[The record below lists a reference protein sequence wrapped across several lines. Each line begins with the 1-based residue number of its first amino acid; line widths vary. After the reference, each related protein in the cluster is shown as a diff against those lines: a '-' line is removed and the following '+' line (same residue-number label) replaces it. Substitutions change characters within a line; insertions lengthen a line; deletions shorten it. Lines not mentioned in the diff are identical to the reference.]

1 MDIKHMKTYNGYRS
15 WNAWNV
21 ALWVHDDLDTHELA
35 TLCRRRY
42 KRVSA
47 AAGMMLR
54 ALGPKARTPDGASY
68 NKMNI
73 TIALNELKAED
84 LAIGVNISGIDRVR
98 S

>member
-1 MDIKHMKTYNGYRS
+1 
-15 WNAWNV
+15 
-21 ALWVHDDLDTHELA
+21 
-35 TLCRRRY
+35 
-42 KRVSA
+42 
-47 AAGMMLR
+47 MMLR

-84 LAIGVNISGIDRVR
+84 LAIGINISGIDRVR